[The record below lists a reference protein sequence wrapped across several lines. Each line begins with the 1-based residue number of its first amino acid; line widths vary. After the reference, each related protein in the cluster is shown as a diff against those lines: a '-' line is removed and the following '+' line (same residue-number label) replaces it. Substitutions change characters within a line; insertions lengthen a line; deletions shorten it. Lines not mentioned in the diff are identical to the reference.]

1 MAACTRKPWAAAA
14 RRGEL
19 QAGRTWARGRP
30 RKPNARLPRV
40 SGARPTR
47 VDCAALSEPSTAS
60 SSEPQ
65 GGSSPQRGASPPRG
79 SNSPRDRGG
88 AVSRAERHALGR
100 RLLADGGV
108 LWSALPVEWPTE
120 GARGSVADPPELPGL
135 WWRVWASLVALLRR
149 PGRSFA
155 YVQEPVA
162 HGAVLRLLLAV
173 RLPLWG
179 ALLAAL
185 AVRAWLLPAGA
196 TKLKPIHD
204 TLDPRLC
211 EVLSL
216 WLLLMVPIG
225 VPLLYFGLGMATHV
239 ALALTG
245 GAPRSIAASMRASGY
260 ALAPALV
267 GIAAI
272 DVPLQLGLLPGVP
285 YLALLGV
292 VGLSFFHQLGQALT
306 GTHVISPVRGYLVA
320 VVPLVMVLA
329 AQLGRALLVL
339 PDFPG
344 WSVSASHPYFIP

>member
-1 MAACTRKPWAAAA
+1 M
-14 RRGEL
+14 
-19 QAGRTWARGRP
+19 
-30 RKPNARLPRV
+30 
-40 SGARPTR
+40 
-47 VDCAALSEPSTAS
+47 
-60 SSEPQ
+60 
-65 GGSSPQRGASPPRG
+65 
-79 SNSPRDRGG
+79 
-88 AVSRAERHALGR
+88 VSRAERHALGR

-108 LWSALPVEWPTE
+108 LWSALPIEWPTE

-135 WWRVWASLVALLRR
+135 WWRVWASLAALLRSPR
-149 PGRSFA
+149 WSFA

-179 ALLAAL
+179 ALLAVL
-185 AVRAWLLPAGA
+185 VVEAWLPQGA
-196 TKLKPIHD
+196 TRLQPIHAV
-204 TLDPRLC
+204 LDPRLC

-260 ALAPALV
+260 ALAPALI

-272 DVPLQLGLLPGVP
+272 DIPLHLGLLPASA
-285 YLALLGV
+285 YLKLLGF
-292 VGLSFFHQLGQALT
+292 VGLVFFHQLGQALT
-306 GTHVISPVRGYLVA
+306 GTHAISLLRGYLVA